1 MTHPAPP
8 AGIYY
13 VVFALL
19 IVLTGATVGAAF
31 AELGHLTTLV
41 AIGIATAKALLVA
54 FFFMDL
60 RHGPRLPAFVAAAS
74 ILWLL
79 LLVGLTMIETASR
92 Q

>member
-1 MTHPAPP
+1 MTHPAQPT
-8 AGIYY
+8 GIYY

-19 IVLTGATVGAAF
+19 LVLTGATVGAAF
-31 AELGHLTTLV
+31 TDLGPLSAIV

-54 FFFMDL
+54 YFFMDL
-60 RHGPRLPAFVAAAS
+60 RHGSRLPAFIIAAS
-74 ILWLL
+74 ILWLV